1 MPVTIGDNFHIIR
14 CAYRSQSDYYRHN
27 MGKLLLSANNLG
39 RKDQGKIRLTGFNL
53 DLRQGQT
60 VGLLGINGAGK
71 STTLALL
78 SGALAP
84 SSGCVEVLEMDL
96 HQHPQAKKHI
106 GLLPETPPLYA
117 NLSVNENLDFAA
129 RLRGMASSQITRARE
144 SVKKR
149 LGLHTLGKRL
159 CARLSKGMAQ
169 RVAIAQALIHSPQVL
184 VLDEPT
190 AGLDPAQAQE
200 LRELIR
206 GLSSECGILLASHIL
221 ADMEQLCQRVIVLNG
236 GQQVAEQAMNNNH
249 MVRIR
254 LKTPPQNPAQLIG
267 IASICK
273 AEDQGNGWYQLELNH
288 AGEALAEQI
297 TAAGW
302 GLLALIP
309 SQHNLQ
315 SLLAQTLSTTGE
327 QP

>member
-1 MPVTIGDNFHIIR
+1 
-14 CAYRSQSDYYRHN
+14 

-39 RKDQGKIRLTGFNL
+39 RKDQGKVRLTGFNL
-53 DLRQGQT
+53 DLHQGQT

-84 SSGCVEVLEMDL
+84 GSGCVEVLGMNL
-96 HQHPQAKKHI
+96 HQHPQARKHI

-129 RLRGMASSQITRARE
+129 RLRGMASSQITSARE

-149 LGLHTLGKRL
+149 LDLHTLGKRL

-169 RVAIAQALIHSPQVL
+169 RVAIAQALIHSPKVL

-206 GLSSECGILLASHIL
+206 GLSGECGILLASHIL
-221 ADMEQLCQRVIVLNG
+221 ADMEQLCQRVIVLNDG
-236 GQQVAEQAMNNNH
+236 RQVAEQAMNNNR

-267 IASICK
+267 IASIRK
-273 AEDQGNGWYQLELNH
+273 AEDQGNGWYQLELDD

-309 SQHNLQ
+309 SQYNLQ
-315 SLLAQTLSTTGE
+315 SLLAQTLSATGE